1 MLRALSALLFAVL
14 PAAAFAQTEPPPD
27 TKPARERHR
36 LESRLP
42 PPPQAPW
49 GPEEFGFIWENPV
62 WRGLYLH
69 GGSFSGGSIGL
80 DLPRGKEVSSDGIS
94 PPVVEELEYDEE
106 RFRSVV
112 IGATADLDVLRL
124 SFSWFDGTFTA
135 RGTLTLDDGFTAPQP
150 RDVEL
155 NGDLYGFR
163 IGAHW
168 PGFRY
173 RDTLFEASLGLKA
186 TVGWMHQEVDTI
198 PGATLLRRDSA
209 DILTGSL
216 GPVFSARIFLGRFA
230 LEGNAEYSFMTGAA
244 RGWVKELTVGAS
256 FKF

>member
-1 MLRALSALLFAVL
+1 MLRALFALSFALL

-36 LESRLP
+36 LQAKEP
-42 PPPQAPW
+42 PPPSNLW
-49 GPEEFGFIWENPV
+49 GPEEFGFIWDNPV

-69 GGSFSGGSIGL
+69 GGSFAGGSIGL
-80 DLPRGKEVSSDGIS
+80 NLPRGREVSSDGIS
-94 PPVVEELEYDEE
+94 PPVVEDLEYDEE

-124 SFSWFDGTFTA
+124 SMSWFDGTFKA
-135 RGTLTLDDGFTAPQP
+135 RGTLTLDDGFQPPQP
-150 RDVEL
+150 RSVDL
-155 NGDLYGFR
+155 HGDLHGFR

-173 RDTLFEASLGLKA
+173 RDTLFEASLGA
-186 TVGWMHQEVDTI
+186 MGTVGWLHQEVDTI
-198 PGATLLRRDSA
+198 PGATLLRQDSA
-209 DILTGSL
+209 DVLTATL
-216 GPVFSARIFLGRFA
+216 GPRLSVRGFLGRLA

-244 RGWVKELTVGAS
+244 RGWVREFTVGAS
-256 FKF
+256 VKF